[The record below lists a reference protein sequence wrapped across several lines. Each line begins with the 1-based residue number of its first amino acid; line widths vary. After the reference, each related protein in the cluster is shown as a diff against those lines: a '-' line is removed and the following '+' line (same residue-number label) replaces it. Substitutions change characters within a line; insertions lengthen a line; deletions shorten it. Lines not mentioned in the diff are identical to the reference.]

1 MFYLSGY
8 FHALFAAVIIIIL
21 VLHLLDFSSSL
32 SMPLFLIAPPLICW
46 LEEFSHS
53 IVSSSVRL
61 ITTALSLL

>member
-1 MFYLSGY
+1 MFYMSGY

-46 LEEFSHS
+46 LEEFSHTT
-53 IVSSSVRL
+53 VSSSVRL